1 MERAAPAN
9 PLTPRL
15 VSSEAPTEQTQLCVR
30 RRDGRNGVSLSS
42 RQSAHHDT
50 VYAAVSHDRRPTVV
64 ERATHAHLLL
74 LPPTLFLACR
84 LRLCRVTGPAG
95 IPRPGWSLQRQSP
108 AQLVDDGPRLFQL
121 AFEGVRAF
129 LRRFQRHALVFQR
142 LQRAR
147 AFALELGARSRRA
160 LTFDE
165 ECLRLRAHLFGELVG
180 DGSVAGGGVESRA
193 EVTGGGGGIGGDG
206 GVDGGVRGGGRRL
219 LGVAAALLL
228 ALGRGRDRGARG
240 GGGGGDASGGW
251 GRGGRRAG
259 LGEGPRKRAGAR
271 GGGDGGGG
279 LGVGVAAARRLGGGG
294 RAGGGKAGG
303 GEIAGRSRRARGCDD
318 GPKRAVLGL
327 GSAEEDSGDRYTIT
341 PPLEGGSTRRGP
353 DVDIARPRARV
364 GACGKFESRLSELST
379 K

>member
-42 RQSAHHDT
+42 RLSAHHDT

-64 ERATHAHLLL
+64 ERATHARLLL
-74 LPPTLFLACR
+74 LPPALFLACR
-84 LRLCRVTGPAG
+84 LRLRRVSPAG
-95 IPRPGWSLQRQSP
+95 IPRPGWSLRRQSP

-165 ECLRLRAHLFGELVG
+165 ERLRLRAHLFGELVG

-193 EVTGGGGGIGGDG
+193 EVAGGGGGIGGDG
-206 GVDGGVRGGGRRL
+206 GVDRGVRGGGRRL

-228 ALGRGRDRGARG
+228 ALGRGRDRGAG
-240 GGGGGDASGGW
+240 GGGVGGDASGGW

-259 LGEGPRKRAGAR
+259 LGEGPRKRARGRGGVVTGEEGSGWASRPRGGAGAGAR
-271 GGGDGGGG
+271 G
-279 LGVGVAAARRLGGGG
+279 
-294 RAGGGKAGG
+294 AG
-303 GEIAGRSRRARGCDD
+303 IAGRSRRARGGDD